1 MRKAGA
7 TSVASSRKIIQTG
20 KGGISGTEGS
30 YKASQ
35 RWPYN
40 ATMNVDIF
48 ELWLV
53 GRVEKKVAI
62 SPIPLEV
69 TSPGVGIKK
78 HF

>member
-53 GRVEKKVAI
+53 VAI

>member
-53 GRVEKKVAI
+53 GRVEKKVATVFLQYH
-62 SPIPLEV
+62 SR
-69 TSPGVGIKK
+69 
-78 HF
+78 

>member
-35 RWPYN
+35 RWPCN

-53 GRVEKKVAI
+53 GRVEKKV
-62 SPIPLEV
+62 V
-69 TSPGVGIKK
+69 TFLGVEKETLLNFESGKN
-78 HF
+78 